1 MERQAAA
8 YEDFMAKIKV
18 IDVQK
23 LGFTEDM
30 FSVIT
35 NLSGGSF
42 ESLIQEIIDENV
54 DEIKDEISETNYD
67 DPNLLDDVKRIEKL
81 YAAAELWDRRASIV
95 AGMAVPDG
103 PDGSTEEKRA
113 EKQRKRAQKIMNR
126 LTGDDEPVF
135 SSSVEESE
143 H

>member
-1 MERQAAA
+1 
-8 YEDFMAKIKV
+8 MAKIEV
-18 IDVQK
+18 IDVKK

-35 NLSGGSF
+35 DLSGGSF
-42 ESLIQEIIDENV
+42 QSFIQDIIDENV
-54 DEIKDEISETNYD
+54 DGIKSDVGETNYD
-67 DPNLLDDVKRIEKL
+67 DPSLLSDIKRIEKHS
-81 YAAAELWDRRASIV
+81 AAAELWDIRASIV

-103 PDGSTEEKRA
+103 PDGTTETKLAKNQREKA
-113 EKQRKRAQKIMNR
+113 KKVMDR